1 MIQRIQTLWLL
12 AASITLLGLFVFPYV
27 SFIDLVGLGKQIFV
41 TGTYSSLNN
50 EMSRESSSIFQA
62 ILAGIVAAL
71 PLGTIFLFRNRKKQ
85 ILFVGIAIALIVL
98 LGVWMF
104 FSASSVL
111 DTISQRIQAGNIGVG
126 FFLLPVAIIFL
137 AMAIGGIRQ
146 DEKLIKSADRLR

>member
-12 AASITLLGLFVFPYV
+12 AASITLLGLFIFPYV

-50 EMSRESSSIFQA
+50 EMSRENSSILQA
-62 ILAGIVAAL
+62 IFAGVVAAL
-71 PLGTIFLFRNRKKQ
+71 PVVIIFLFRNRKKQ

-98 LGVWMF
+98 LGIWMV

-126 FFLLPVAIIFL
+126 FFLLPIAIIFL
-137 AMAIGGIRQ
+137 SMAIGGIRR

>member
-71 PLGTIFLFRNRKKQ
+71 PLVTVFLFRNRKKQ

>member
-41 TGTYSSLNN
+41 TGTYSSVNN
-50 EMSRESSSIFQA
+50 EMSRESSSILQA
-62 ILAGIVAAL
+62 ILAGVVATL
-71 PLGTIFLFRNRKKQ
+71 PLLIIFLFRNRKKQ
-85 ILFVGIAIALIVL
+85 ILFIGIAIALIVL
-98 LGVWMF
+98 LGIWMF

-111 DTISQRIQAGNIGVG
+111 DTISQRIQATNIGVG
-126 FFLLPVAIIFL
+126 FFLLPVAVIFL

>member
-50 EMSRESSSIFQA
+50 EMSRENSSILQA
-62 ILAGIVAAL
+62 IFAGIVAAF
-71 PLGTIFLFRNRKKQ
+71 PLLTIFLFRNRKKQ
-85 ILFVGIAIALIVL
+85 LLFVGIAIALIVL
-98 LGVWMF
+98 LGIWMF

-111 DTISQRIQAGNIGVG
+111 DTISQRLQAGNIGVA
-126 FFLLPVAIIFL
+126 FFLLPIAIIFL
-137 AMAIGGIRQ
+137 SMAIGGIRR